1 MQILGGIALI
11 IVGVLV
17 VIFHDKIRR
26 NQDKWNSM
34 PFLIGLGDSW
44 TGKYTRGGLLFVR
57 GVIVLSGVFA
67 IYLGIRII
75 LQ

>member
-17 VIFHDKIRR
+17 VIFHDRIRR
-26 NQDKWNSM
+26 NQDKRNSM
-34 PFLIGLGDSW
+34 PFIGLGDRW

-67 IYLGIRII
+67 IYLGIRMM
-75 LQ
+75 LP